1 MDEENDD
8 ITLDS
13 DSDIDDSVLADEAK
27 EDTIKKLKEKVKNA
41 EAKAKEY
48 LDSWQRAQADFAN
61 LRKRDESQ
69 KNEFLKYASGD
80 VLSDLLPV
88 LDSLNLAISHGH
100 KEIEPVI
107 NQLLQILKNRGLKE
121 IDPIGETFDP
131 KFHEALGSIET
142 ENKEDDHKVLE
153 VFQKGYLLEDRIL
166 RPAKVRIG
174 DYKA

>member
-27 EDTIKKLKEKVKNA
+27 EETIKKLKEKVKNA

-69 KNEFLKYASGD
+69 KSEFLKYASGD

-88 LDSLNLAISHGH
+88 IDSLNLAIGHGQ
-100 KEIEPVI
+100 KEIEPVKS
-107 NQLLQILKNRGLKE
+107 QLLQILKNRGLKE
-121 IDPIGETFDP
+121 IDPLGQTFDP
-131 KFHEALGSIET
+131 KYHEAVGSIET
-142 ENKEDDHKVLE
+142 DRKEDDHKILE
-153 VFQKGYLLEDRIL
+153 VFQRGYLLDDRVL

-174 DYKA
+174 DYKG

>member
-1 MDEENDD
+1 MEEENDD

-41 EAKAKEY
+41 EAKAKVY

-69 KNEFLKYASGD
+69 KSEFLKYASGD

-88 LDSLNLAISHGH
+88 LDSLNLAIEHGH
-100 KEIEPVI
+100 KEIEPVK

-121 IDPIGETFDP
+121 IDPKGEMFDP
-131 KFHEALGSIET
+131 KYHEAVGSVET
-142 ENKEDDHKVLE
+142 DKKDDDHRILD
-153 VFQKGYLLEDRIL
+153 VFQKGYLLDDRVL

-174 DYKA
+174 DCKG

>member
-69 KNEFLKYASGD
+69 KTEFLKYASGD
-80 VLSDLLPV
+80 VLLDLLPV
-88 LDSLNLAISHGH
+88 LDSLNLALEHGH
-100 KEIEPVI
+100 KEIEPVKG
-107 NQLLQILKNRGLKE
+107 QLLQILKNRGLKE
-121 IDPIGETFDP
+121 IDSMGEIFDP
-131 KFHEALGSIET
+131 RYHEAVGSIET
-142 ENKEDDHKVLE
+142 DKKEDDHKILE
-153 VFQKGYLLEDRIL
+153 VFQKGYLLDDRVL

-174 DYKA
+174 DYKG